1 MKGRVIGALWIIGA
15 LFVCYF
21 EFGGEYFNLLFVFCF
36 LMSMAEI
43 MIISETQ
50 KWRMDPLSCQPAGA
64 WAFEVCVLMF
74 ATIAALIVTREELAF
89 VVLVSTLAD
98 VGAFAVGKLFG
109 KHRAEIFYRISPKK
123 TYEGFIGGI
132 MASFAALFFC
142 PLFGI
147 TITTRLVIFMI
158 FAGVVAEAGDL
169 LGSASKRQLGIKDSG
184 DGLMTI
190 PVVRLLEYP
199 LRGHGGYLD
208 RMDSISLTLMFFAL
222 VMVS

>member
-15 LFVCYF
+15 LLVCYF
-21 EFGGEYFNLLFVFCF
+21 GFGGEYFNLLFVFCF

-50 KWRMDPLSCQPAGA
+50 KWRMEPLSCQPAGA
-64 WAFEVCVLMF
+64 WAYQVFVLAF
-74 ATIAALIVTREELAF
+74 AIIAAMIVSREELAF
-89 VVLVSTLAD
+89 VVLVGTLAD
-98 VGAFAVGKLFG
+98 VGAFTVGKLFG

-123 TYEGFIGGI
+123 TYEGFLGGI
-132 MASFAALFFC
+132 IASFAALFFC
-142 PLFGI
+142 PLFDI
-147 TITTRLVIFMI
+147 TITAKLIIFMV
-158 FAGVVAEAGDL
+158 FAGVIAEVGDL

-184 DGLMTI
+184 DGLMAI